1 MFTPNIPLAHHFSSL
16 DAKHQAEFSVASLK
30 DNNWKDQIQAEGST
44 ASQNLTPARKLG
56 QCHAAID
63 VLEARILSCTGRVAR
78 VHMFTCRWLLSR
90 GVCRHSVTTD
100 AHRYGSK

>member
-1 MFTPNIPLAHHFSSL
+1 MHKEVSNVHLELPKGGHMFTPNIPLAHHFSSL

-56 QCHAAID
+56 QWHAAID
-63 VLEARILSCTGRVAR
+63 VLEARILSCTGHVAA
-78 VHMFTCRWLLSR
+78 
-90 GVCRHSVTTD
+90 GGPNK
-100 AHRYGSK
+100 A